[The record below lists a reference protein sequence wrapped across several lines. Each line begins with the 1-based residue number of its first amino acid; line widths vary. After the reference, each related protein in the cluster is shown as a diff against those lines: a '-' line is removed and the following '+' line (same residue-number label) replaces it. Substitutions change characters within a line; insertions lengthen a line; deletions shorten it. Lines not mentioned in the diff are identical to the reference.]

1 MVRFIV
7 IKIRSQCIKKEVK
20 WVSNETEKR
29 QKYQGDIPTRFL
41 NLVND
46 LKKKFNLNEVFNH
59 QFYQKTKRKC
69 W

>member
-7 IKIRSQCIKKEVK
+7 IKNKGVNVLRKEVK

-46 LKKKFNLNEVFNH
+46 LKKIQSK
-59 QFYQKTKRKC
+59 
-69 W
+69 

>member
-1 MVRFIV
+1 MA
-7 IKIRSQCIKKEVK
+7 KKEVK

-59 QFYQKTKRKC
+59 QFYQKTKRKMLVKC
-69 W
+69 LYR